1 MMDSGSLDAHGVD
14 TSTVIEVGI
23 VNNKYPK
30 EIWRRSVRMD
40 WGTARFAMAVVS
52 AWSIGACGSDAE
64 AGDPAQTSEGGSV
77 GRVVNVRTST
87 LEPSDFTELIRLT
100 GTVQAN
106 RDVRVSAEESGVIRS
121 LFVEKGTAVQAGQP
135 IAKIDD
141 RILASQLE
149 EARARADLARET
161 WERRRRLWEDEGI
174 GTELA
179 YLEARFASEQSV
191 ANLQLLQER
200 MDRTTVLAPIEGVLD
215 DRFVE
220 VGTMVSPGTAVA
232 RIVDLNPVKITA
244 GVPERYTTDV
254 DPGAR
259 ATVTFDAID
268 GSVHEGAISYVGVVV
283 NPDNRTF
290 PVEFT
295 LPNPGRAI
303 KPEMVAQVSVVRRR
317 LDDVIVVPQE
327 ALVRVVDGFVAF
339 VVVGSEGEEVVE
351 ARPVETGASQQNR
364 VVVTEGLAAGDRLVV
379 VGQQSVAAGD
389 RVRTVGD
396 P

>member
-1 MMDSGSLDAHGVD
+1 MRATHATRSLEVDADKHQ
-14 TSTVIEVGI
+14 
-23 VNNKYPK
+23 YPK
-30 EIWRRSVRMD
+30 EIWRQGVRID
-40 WGTARFAMAVVS
+40 LGAARFATAVV
-52 AWSIGACGSDAE
+52 AAVSIGACGAAAE
-64 AGDPAQTSEGGSV
+64 AGDPAETSEGGMV
-77 GRVVNVRTST
+77 GRVINVQTVT
-87 LEPSDFTELIRLT
+87 IEPVDFVEFIRLT

-106 RDVRVSAEESGVIRS
+106 RDIRVAAEESGVVRS

-141 RILASQLE
+141 RLLASQLE

-161 WERRRRLWEDEGI
+161 WERRRRLWEEDGI

-179 YLEARFASEQSV
+179 YLEARFTSEQSA
-191 ANLQLLQER
+191 ANRQLLQER
-200 MDRTTVLAPIEGVLD
+200 MDRTTVLAPIEGILD

-244 GVPERYTTDV
+244 GVPERYATDV

-259 ATVTFDAID
+259 ATVTFDALD
-268 GSVHEGAISYVGVVV
+268 GSVHEGTISYVGAAV

-303 KPEMVAQVSVVRRR
+303 KPEMVAQVSVVRRQ
-317 LDDVIVVPQE
+317 LEDVIVVPQE
-327 ALVRVVDGFVAF
+327 ALVRVENGFIVF
-339 VVVGSEGEEVVE
+339 VIVGSGGEEVAE
-351 ARPVETGASQQNR
+351 TRPVETGASQQNQ
-364 VVVTEGLAAGDRLVV
+364 VVVTEGLTVGERLVV
-379 VGQQSVAAGD
+379 VGQQSVASGD
-389 RVRTVGD
+389 RVRIVED

>member
-1 MMDSGSLDAHGVD
+1 M
-14 TSTVIEVGI
+14 TT
-23 VNNKYPK
+23 K
-30 EIWRRSVRMD
+30 R
-40 WGTARFAMAVVS
+40 GTARFAMIVAATWSVV
-52 AWSIGACGSDAE
+52 ACGSDAE
-64 AGDPAQTSEGGSV
+64 AGDPAQTATGETV
-77 GRVVNVRTST
+77 GRIINVQTST
-87 LEPSDFTELIRLT
+87 LEPTGFTEFIRLT

-106 RDVRVSAEESGVIRS
+106 RDVRVAAEESGVIRS

-141 RILASQLE
+141 RLLASQLG

-161 WERRRRLWEDEGI
+161 WDRRRRLWEDDGI

-179 YLEARFASEQSV
+179 YLEARFASEQSA

-200 MDRTTVLAPIEGVLD
+200 LDRTTVSAPIEGVLD

-220 VGTMVSPGTAVA
+220 VGSMVSPGADVA
-232 RIVDLNPVKITA
+232 RIVDLNPVKVTA
-244 GVPERYTTDV
+244 GVPERYATDV
-254 DPGAR
+254 APGAR
-259 ATVTFDAID
+259 ATVTFDVLD
-268 GSVHEGAISYVGVVV
+268 GSEHEGTISYVGAAV

-303 KPEMVAQVSVVRRR
+303 KPEMIAQVSVVRRE
-317 LDDVIVVPQE
+317 LEDVIVVPQE
-327 ALVRVVDGFVAF
+327 ALVRVEDGFVAF
-339 VVVGSEGEEVVE
+339 VVVDSSGVGTVE
-351 ARPVETGASQQNR
+351 ARPVETGASQQNQ
-364 VVVTEGLAAGDRLVV
+364 VVITDGLAAGERLVV

-389 RVRTVGD
+389 RVRIVEG